1 MWARLVWVLE
11 IEGADARTLGNFFVA
26 VVKASLL
33 FGAYMWVM
41 SSRMAKT
48 LGASTTG

>member
-41 SSRMAKT
+41 TSCMAKT
-48 LGASTTG
+48 LGGSNTG